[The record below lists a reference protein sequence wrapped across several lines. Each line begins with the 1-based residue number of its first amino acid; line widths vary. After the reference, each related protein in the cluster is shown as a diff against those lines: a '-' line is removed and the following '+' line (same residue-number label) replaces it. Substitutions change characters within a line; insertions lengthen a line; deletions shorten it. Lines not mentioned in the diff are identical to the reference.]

1 MNILNKLMMTLKKIL
16 RINEKSLK
24 LLKNIKNFLEI
35 NQEIENMN
43 LNLLSNFLELGT
55 HILYFFQI

>member
-1 MNILNKLMMTLKKIL
+1 MTLKKIL